1 MLNLKCRTEYS
12 FRTAYGR
19 PEEVL
24 AVGGAGICDRSGTW
38 GHVQFA
44 KAAKKA
50 GVKPIFGVELAVVRN
65 HEEKEKQPIN
75 WMSFLAKNNEGL
87 KEIYKLT
94 SLATTQMYYVPRIS
108 YGQLWD
114 ISDNTYILSG
124 AMPLVGEL
132 PRVEHL
138 LIELSPIME
147 ESMFNKLARKGYKPV
162 AVSDNFYPKVED
174 REYYEILAS
183 SNKDDRT
190 KPMHLLDEWQWRDSL
205 PWAPEEALQNIQV
218 VYDTCNAILPT
229 AEMVHY
235 PASRT
240 LREMCISGAARRGL
254 RLDDPN
260 YSTRMDRELQLIAE
274 KKFEDYFYVIADMVN
289 YAKHHMLVGPARGSS
304 CGSLVCYLL
313 GITDIDPLPYDLLFE
328 RFIDINREDL
338 PDIDI
343 DFQDDRREMVF
354 EYLRQKYG
362 ADKVARLGTVMRY
375 KAKSAID
382 DVARE
387 LSIPAW
393 EVKDLKGAIIE
404 RSSGDSRAQFCILD
418 TFEGLEIGRQ
428 ALEKFPGL
436 RVAAALEGHARQSG
450 QHAAGVLVTAEP
462 INTYCSVD
470 HKTGAV
476 MIDKKD
482 AEDLNLLKID
492 ALGLRTLSVIQ
503 DVLDNVGWTR
513 EKLLQHPLD
522 DEKAFDVL
530 RKGSYSGIF
539 QFEGFALQNICR
551 QMPIRRF
558 EDIAAITALARPGP
572 LTSGGTAEYVRRHN
586 GTKQAEYVH
595 EEVRKY
601 TEETHGIVVYQEQ
614 VMQLVRNLG
623 KLTWE
628 DTSTLRKAMSK
639 SFGKEYFDK
648 FKERFVAGAIENG
661 LEKDAAGKIWDELCT
676 FGAWGF
682 NKCISGDTKVK
693 LAYSNKE
700 MNELTV
706 AGLYD
711 KYVENPSTWVRQRK
725 SMPWLVSFDG
735 ASGRPQM
742 AKTIHKNGKKKCWK
756 YTFDDGSEVEC
767 TKDHK
772 FIIEGEWRAIG
783 EAKVGDKFVFV
794 KQTMLPYV
802 KKGIASKGK
811 KYGKFQEGFPEGEN
825 NPSYTNGKTKA
836 MDEFIL
842 RNKSN
847 PCEDCGRHH
856 KRMEGHH
863 NDFNEGRERPNDL
876 AWLCPSCHKKRHY
889 AHKRTKAWDRGY
901 LPTFRNLLK
910 VEFVGEKE
918 TYDIEMPEIHN
929 FCLQNGLVTH
939 NSHAIA
945 YGMVSYWCCVLK
957 AHFPLEYAAA
967 CLRNSKDEEQVILLI
982 RELVREG
989 YKYKPFEREHS
1000 VANWSVKDGVLIGGL
1015 TNLNGIGEKMAA
1027 DIIKRR
1033 AAGVPLTNR
1042 QSTLLDNPKTPF
1054 DHIFEAHELW
1064 GDLYENWEQNKIS
1077 RKPTE
1082 IANINDDQDG
1092 MYVVIGKLMTK
1103 NLRDLNEVINVQKRG
1118 GIVYDKNTQELLFS
1132 LSDDTGKIRC
1142 KIGRFK
1148 FEQLGRPIIEEGRLG
1163 DWYLVLGKVRKG
1175 FLSLNVEK
1183 WRKLER
1189 KQHDSKN

>member
-19 PEEVL
+19 PEEVM
-24 AVGGAGICDRSGTW
+24 AQGGVGICDRSGTW

-44 KAAKKA
+44 KIAKKK
-50 GVKPIFGVELAVVRN
+50 GIKPVFGVELAVVKN

-75 WMSFLAKNNEGL
+75 WMSFLAKNNDGL

-94 SLATTQMYYVPRIS
+94 SIATAQMYYVPRIGYS
-108 YGQLWD
+108 QLWD
-114 ISDNTYILSG
+114 ISENVYILSG
-124 AMPLVGEL
+124 AMPLVGDL

-138 LIELSPIME
+138 LIEVSPLME
-147 ESMFNKLARKGYKPV
+147 QKMFEKLASKGYKPL
-162 AVSDNFYPKVED
+162 AVSDNFYPTSED
-174 REYYEILAS
+174 RETYEILAS

-190 KPMHLLDEWQWRDSL
+190 TPMHLLDEWQWRESL
-205 PWAPEEALQNIQV
+205 SWAPEESLSNIQV
-218 VYDTCNAILPT
+218 IYDACNAVLPT

-235 PASRT
+235 PATQS
-240 LREMCISGAARRGL
+240 LRELCLSGASRRGVRIHDPAYAA
-254 RLDDPN
+254 RLE
-260 YSTRMDRELQLIAE
+260 RELGLIAE

-289 YAKHHMLVGPARGSS
+289 YAKEHMLVGPARGSS

-343 DFQDDRREMVF
+343 DFQDDRRELVF
-354 EYLRQKYG
+354 EYLRGKYG

-387 LSIPAW
+387 LQIPAW

-418 TFEGLEIGRQ
+418 TFEGLDIGRQ

-436 RVAAALEGHARQSG
+436 RVSAALEGHARQSG

-462 INTYCSVD
+462 IDNYCSVD

-503 DVLDNVGWTR
+503 DVLDNVGWSR
-513 EKLLQHPLD
+513 EKLLAHPLD

-551 QMPIRRF
+551 QMPIRQF

-572 LTSGGTAEYVRRHN
+572 LTSGGTAEYVKRHN
-586 GTKQAEYVH
+586 GLKQAEYVH

-648 FKERFVAGAIENG
+648 FKERFVKGAVENG
-661 LEKDAAGKIWDELCT
+661 LDKDSSGKIWDELCT

-682 NKCISGDTKVK
+682 NK
-693 LAYSNKE
+693 
-700 MNELTV
+700 
-706 AGLYD
+706 
-711 KYVENPSTWVRQRK
+711 
-725 SMPWLVSFDG
+725 
-735 ASGRPQM
+735 
-742 AKTIHKNGKKKCWK
+742 
-756 YTFDDGSEVEC
+756 
-767 TKDHK
+767 
-772 FIIEGEWRAIG
+772 
-783 EAKVGDKFVFV
+783 
-794 KQTMLPYV
+794 
-802 KKGIASKGK
+802 
-811 KYGKFQEGFPEGEN
+811 
-825 NPSYTNGKTKA
+825 
-836 MDEFIL
+836 
-842 RNKSN
+842 
-847 PCEDCGRHH
+847 
-856 KRMEGHH
+856 
-863 NDFNEGRERPNDL
+863 
-876 AWLCPSCHKKRHY
+876 
-889 AHKRTKAWDRGY
+889 
-901 LPTFRNLLK
+901 
-910 VEFVGEKE
+910 
-918 TYDIEMPEIHN
+918 
-929 FCLQNGLVTH
+929 
-939 NSHAIA
+939 SHAIA

-989 YKYKPFEREHS
+989 YKYKPFDKEHS

-1015 TNLNGIGEKMAA
+1015 TNLNGIGDKMAA

-1033 AAGVPLTNR
+1033 AGDIPLTAR
-1042 QSTLLDNPKTPF
+1042 QTKLLDDPKTPY

-1064 GDLYENWEQNKIS
+1064 GDLYDNWEQNKIS

-1082 IANINDDQDG
+1082 IGEINDNEDG
-1092 MYVVIGKLMTK
+1092 YYVVIGKLTTK

-1118 GIVYDKNTQELLFS
+1118 GIVYEKDTQELLFS

-1148 FEQLGRPIIEEGRLG
+1148 FEQWGRPIIEEGKIG
-1163 DWYLVLGKVRKG
+1163 DWYLMLGKVRKG

-1189 KQHDSKN
+1189 KDHAKS

>member
-1 MLNLKCRTEYS
+1 MS
-12 FRTAYGR
+12 A
-19 PEEVL
+19 
-24 AVGGAGICDRSGTW
+24 GGVGICDRSGTW
-38 GHVQFA
+38 GHVQFS
-44 KAAKKA
+44 KAAKKK
-50 GVKPIFGVELAVVRN
+50 GIKPVFGVELAVVSN
-65 HEEKEKQPIN
+65 HELKEKQPIN
-75 WMSFLAKNNEGL
+75 WMSFLARNNEGL

-94 SLATTQMYYVPRIS
+94 SLATSQMYYVPRIS

-114 ISDNTYILSG
+114 LSDNTYILSG

-138 LIELSPIME
+138 LIELSPLME
-147 ESMFNKLARKGYKPV
+147 QSTFNKLARKGYKPV
-162 AVSDNFYPKVED
+162 AVSDNHYPRPED
-174 REYYEILAS
+174 RESYEILAS

-205 PWAPEEALQNIQV
+205 PWAPEEALQNVQD
-218 VYDTCNAILPT
+218 VYDSCNAILPS

-235 PASRT
+235 PATRT
-240 LREMCISGAARRGL
+240 LREMCISGAARRGV
-254 RLDDPN
+254 RLDDPD

-289 YAKHHMLVGPARGSS
+289 YAKQYMLVGPARGSS

-354 EYLRQKYG
+354 DYLRKKYG

-387 LSIPAW
+387 LQIPAW

-418 TFEGLEIGRQ
+418 TFEGLEIGKQ

-436 RVAAALEGHARQSG
+436 RVSASLEGHARQSG

-462 INTYCSVD
+462 IDNYCSVD

-572 LTSGGTAEYVRRHN
+572 LTSGGTAEYIKRHN
-586 GTKQAEYVH
+586 GVKQAEYIH
-595 EEVRKY
+595 PEVKKY

-682 NKCISGDTKVK
+682 NK
-693 LAYSNKE
+693 
-700 MNELTV
+700 
-706 AGLYD
+706 
-711 KYVENPSTWVRQRK
+711 
-725 SMPWLVSFDG
+725 
-735 ASGRPQM
+735 
-742 AKTIHKNGKKKCWK
+742 
-756 YTFDDGSEVEC
+756 
-767 TKDHK
+767 
-772 FIIEGEWRAIG
+772 
-783 EAKVGDKFVFV
+783 
-794 KQTMLPYV
+794 
-802 KKGIASKGK
+802 
-811 KYGKFQEGFPEGEN
+811 
-825 NPSYTNGKTKA
+825 
-836 MDEFIL
+836 
-842 RNKSN
+842 
-847 PCEDCGRHH
+847 
-856 KRMEGHH
+856 
-863 NDFNEGRERPNDL
+863 
-876 AWLCPSCHKKRHY
+876 
-889 AHKRTKAWDRGY
+889 
-901 LPTFRNLLK
+901 
-910 VEFVGEKE
+910 
-918 TYDIEMPEIHN
+918 
-929 FCLQNGLVTH
+929 
-939 NSHAIA
+939 SHAIA

-967 CLRNSKDEEQVILLI
+967 CLRNSKDEEQVVLLI

-989 YKYKPFEREHS
+989 YKYKPFDKENS
-1000 VANWSVKDGVLIGGL
+1000 VENWSVKDGVLIGGL
-1015 TNLNGIGEKMAA
+1015 TNINGVGEKMAS
-1027 DIIKRR
+1027 DILKRR

-1042 QSTLLDNPKTPF
+1042 QITLLDNPKTPF
-1054 DHIFEAHELW
+1054 DHIFEAQELW

>member
-12 FRTAYGR
+12 FRNAYGR
-19 PEEVL
+19 PEEVM
-24 AVGGAGICDRSGTW
+24 AQGGVGICDRSGTW

-44 KAAKKA
+44 KAAKKK
-50 GVKPIFGVELAVVRN
+50 GIKPVFGVELAVVRN

-75 WMSFLAKNNEGL
+75 WMSFLAKSNEGL
-87 KEIYKLT
+87 KEIYQLT
-94 SLATTQMYYVPRIS
+94 SLATSQMYYVPRLS

-114 ISDNTYILSG
+114 ISDQVIILSG
-124 AMPLVGEL
+124 AMPLIGEL

-138 LIELSPIME
+138 MAEVSPIME
-147 ESMFNKLARKGYKPV
+147 QKTFEKLVSKGYKPL
-162 AVSDNFYPKVED
+162 AVSDNFFPRQED
-174 REYYEILAS
+174 REYYEMLAS
-183 SNKDDRT
+183 SNKNDRT
-190 KPMHLLDEWQWRDSL
+190 APMHLLDEWQWRDSL
-205 PWAPEEALQNIQV
+205 PWAPEESLSNIQV
-218 VYDTCNAILPT
+218 VYDACNAILPT

-235 PASRT
+235 PTDRT
-240 LREMCISGAARRGL
+240 LREMCISGAARRGV
-254 RLDDPN
+254 RLDDPV
-260 YSTRMDRELQLIAE
+260 YSSRLSRELELIAE
-274 KKFEDYFYVIADMVN
+274 KKFEDYFYVIADMVAF
-289 YAKHHMLVGPARGSS
+289 AKEHMLVGPARGSS

-313 GITDIDPLPYDLLFE
+313 GITDIDPLPYDLIFE

-362 ADKVARLGTVMRY
+362 ANKVARLGTVMRY

-418 TFEGLEIGRQ
+418 TFEGLDIGRQ

-436 RVAAALEGHARQSG
+436 RVSAALEGHARQSG

-462 INTYCSVD
+462 ISHYCSVD
-470 HKTGAV
+470 HKTGAA

-492 ALGLRTLSVIQ
+492 ALGLRTLSVLQ
-503 DVLDNVGWTR
+503 DVLDNVGWSR
-513 EKLLQHPLD
+513 EQLLAHPLD
-522 DEKAFDVL
+522 DQRAFDIL

-551 QMPIRRF
+551 QMPVRQF

-572 LTSGGTAEYVRRHN
+572 LTSGGTAEYVKRHN
-586 GTKQAEYVH
+586 GVKQVEYVH

-661 LEKDAAGKIWDELCT
+661 LEKEPAGKIWDELCT

-682 NKCISGDTKVK
+682 NK
-693 LAYSNKE
+693 
-700 MNELTV
+700 
-706 AGLYD
+706 
-711 KYVENPSTWVRQRK
+711 
-725 SMPWLVSFDG
+725 
-735 ASGRPQM
+735 
-742 AKTIHKNGKKKCWK
+742 
-756 YTFDDGSEVEC
+756 
-767 TKDHK
+767 
-772 FIIEGEWRAIG
+772 
-783 EAKVGDKFVFV
+783 
-794 KQTMLPYV
+794 
-802 KKGIASKGK
+802 
-811 KYGKFQEGFPEGEN
+811 
-825 NPSYTNGKTKA
+825 
-836 MDEFIL
+836 
-842 RNKSN
+842 
-847 PCEDCGRHH
+847 
-856 KRMEGHH
+856 
-863 NDFNEGRERPNDL
+863 
-876 AWLCPSCHKKRHY
+876 
-889 AHKRTKAWDRGY
+889 
-901 LPTFRNLLK
+901 
-910 VEFVGEKE
+910 
-918 TYDIEMPEIHN
+918 
-929 FCLQNGLVTH
+929 
-939 NSHAIA
+939 SHAIA

-989 YKYKPFEREHS
+989 FKYKPFDKEHS

-1015 TNLNGIGEKMAA
+1015 TNLNGIGDKMAA

-1033 AAGVPLTNR
+1033 EAGIPLTAR
-1042 QSTLLDNPKTPF
+1042 QNKLMDDPKTPF

-1064 GDLYENWEQNKIS
+1064 GHLYDDWEHNKIS

-1082 IANINDDQDG
+1082 IGEINDDEDG
-1092 MYVVIGKLMTK
+1092 HYVVIGKLMTK

-1118 GIVYDKNTQELLFS
+1118 GIVYEKNTQELLFS

-1148 FEQLGRPIIEEGRLG
+1148 FEQWGKPIIEEGRLG

-1189 KQHDSKN
+1189 KQNDNQS

>member
-19 PEEVL
+19 PEEVM
-24 AVGGAGICDRSGTW
+24 AQGGVGICDRSGTW

-44 KAAKKA
+44 KTAKKK
-50 GVKPIFGVELAVVRN
+50 GIKPVFGVELAVVRN

-94 SLATTQMYYVPRIS
+94 SLATAQMYYVPRIGYS
-108 YGQLWD
+108 QLWD
-114 ISDNTYILSG
+114 VSDNVYILSG
-124 AMPLVGEL
+124 AMPLIGDL

-138 LIELSPIME
+138 FIEVSPLME
-147 ESMFNKLARKGYKPV
+147 QKTFEKLASKGYKPL
-162 AVSDNFYPKVED
+162 AVSDNFYPTNED
-174 REYYEILAS
+174 RETYEILAS

-190 KPMHLLDEWQWRDSL
+190 TPMHLLDEWQWRECLS
-205 PWAPEEALQNIQV
+205 WAPEEALQNIQGI
-218 VYDTCNAILPT
+218 YDACNADLPQ

-235 PASRT
+235 KADKS
-240 LREMCISGAARRGL
+240 LMEMCVEGAVKRKVDLNDPVYAARL
-254 RLDDPN
+254 K
-260 YSTRMDRELQLIAE
+260 REIDLIEE
-274 KKFEDYFYVIADMVN
+274 KKFEDYFYVVADMIN
-289 YAKHHMLVGPARGSS
+289 YAKQHMLVGPARGSS
-304 CGSLVCYLL
+304 CGSLACYLL
-313 GITDIDPLPYDLLFE
+313 GITDIDPLPHGLLFE
-328 RFIDINREDL
+328 RFVDVNRTDL
-338 PDIDI
+338 PDIDT
-343 DFQDDRREMVF
+343 DLQDDRREMAF

-418 TFEGLEIGRQ
+418 TFEGLEIGKK

-450 QHAAGVLVTAEP
+450 QHAAGVLVTAES
-462 INTYCSVD
+462 IENYCSVD

-503 DVLDNVGWTR
+503 DVLDNVGWSR
-513 EKLLQHPLD
+513 EKLLAHPLD

-551 QMPIRRF
+551 QMPIRQF

-572 LTSGGTAEYVRRHN
+572 LTSGGTAEYVKRHN
-586 GTKQAEYVH
+586 GKPVKYIHPLMEEYTKD
-595 EEVRKY
+595 
-601 TEETHGIVVYQEQ
+601 THGIVVFQET
-614 VMQLVRNLG
+614 VMQVVRNVG

-639 SFGKEYFDK
+639 SYGKEYFDQ
-648 FKERFVAGAIENG
+648 FKVRFVKGAAENG
-661 LEKDAAGKIWDELCT
+661 LKEEEASEIWDQVNSHGCL
-676 FGAWGF
+676 
-682 NKCISGDTKVK
+682 SGDTVLQNPYPNQSTPKYFTIKELAENDGYIRKRNKGWDVVK
-693 LAYSNKE
+693 KQNLFAMHRDNHIKPTRC
-700 MNELTV
+700 LD
-706 AGLYD
+706 A
-711 KYVENPSTWVRQRK
+711 
-725 SMPWLVSFDG
+725 FF
-735 ASGRPQM
+735 SGRKVVYEIVLECGKSIKATSNHRFFKWQDGWVELGRLKVGERVAIVGEPDLTERKKKTNTGSGAHNRDYHSGGYAPARRHLR
-742 AKTIHKNGKKKCWK
+742 AKYKICQNCKKAPYQETHHKNMNH
-756 YTFDDGSEVEC
+756 
-767 TKDHK
+767 KDH
-772 FIIEGEWRAIG
+772 R
-783 EAKVGDKFVFV
+783 
-794 KQTMLPYV
+794 L
-802 KKGIASKGK
+802 
-811 KYGKFQEGFPEGEN
+811 EN
-825 NPSYTNGKTKA
+825 LMPVCRK
-836 MDEFIL
+836 
-842 RNKSN
+842 
-847 PCEDCGRHH
+847 
-856 KRMEGHH
+856 
-863 NDFNEGRERPNDL
+863 
-876 AWLCPSCHKKRHY
+876 CHKKFHAEFDGY
-889 AHKRTKAWDRGY
+889 PKAHTKGRLINY
-901 LPTFRNLLK
+901 SK
-910 VEFVGEKE
+910 IISIKEKGIE
-918 TYDIEMPEIHN
+918 DVYDVSMPLGIENFLANDIIVHN
-929 FCLQNGLVTH
+929 SWSFNK
-939 NSHAIA
+939 SHAIA

-1148 FEQLGRPIIEEGRLG
+1148 FDQLGRSIVEEGRLG
-1163 DWYLVLGKVRKG
+1163 DWYVVLGKVRKG